1 MKKIYNLLFLLTA
14 LMTYSSCTSEV
25 DDVFDKSSSERIE
38 ETMSNTNAILK
49 ANTKGWIMKY
59 YANTMYGG
67 YNVYCKFN
75 QDKTVT
81 VASEI
86 YGDGKEYS
94 SHYKFEQSQGAI
106 LSFDEYNPI
115 FHFFSEPAN
124 SKGVGDAGKG
134 MLGDFEFR
142 IQSASNDSIVML
154 GKKHNSKIVMIPM
167 AENSWSD
174 YYNKI
179 VDIEN
184 NMNAQKYALN
194 IDGVT
199 LKGTRS
205 FNELVFTDPET
216 NADIEM
222 PIIVTPTGYELYKPI
237 EYKGKTIVGF
247 TYSEDGLWKCTSD
260 NSVVLVKVIPP
271 LTDTFVGNAWYV
283 AMSNM
288 SKLGTPYFNNANKGA
303 TAIGEQIYLAV
314 FGQYTI
320 TSGSLF
326 GLSFKSYDGSTLYS
340 GGYNFSYKKVSDDE
354 ITLEYKGTAI
364 GDGSWYATNAKYDY
378 MVFPFG
384 YSGTP
389 RTFKLTTDDKKNPSY
404 IIMTD
409 ESDENNVIKLLASPV
424 NFPFTK

>member
-124 SKGVGDAGKG
+124 SAGVGDAGKG

-154 GKKHNSKIVMIPM
+154 GKKHNTKIVMIPM

-174 YYNKI
+174 YYKKI

-237 EYKGKTIVGF
+237 EYKGKTIAGF
-247 TYSEDGLWKCTSD
+247 TYSEDELYKCSSD
-260 NSVVLVKVIPP
+260 NSITLTKVEPTRPELI
-271 LTDTFVGNAWYV
+271 VSNAWYV
-283 AMSNM
+283 AMSNV
-288 SKLGTPYFNNANKGA
+288 GTFGLTYFNYANAGA
-303 TAIGEQIYLAV
+303 TSISEQIYAIIFGKYTLNEPV
-314 FGQYTI
+314 FGLTFY
-320 TSGSLF
+320 
-326 GLSFKSYDGSTLYS
+326 SYDGAKAW
-340 GGYNFSYKKVSDDE
+340 GGAYGFNYKIESEDE
-354 ITLEYKGTAI
+354 ITLEYNNKNYINGDYYKTYNYHSMAI
-364 GDGSWYATNAKYDY
+364 
-378 MVFPFG
+378 PFG
-384 YSGTP
+384 YTGVA
-389 RTFKLTTDDKKNPSY
+389 RTFKLTADDKKNPSY
-404 IIMTD
+404 ITMTD
-409 ESDENNVIKLLASPV
+409 ESYENNVIKLLASPV
-424 NFPFTK
+424 YFPFNK

>member
-25 DDVFDKSSSERIE
+25 DDVFGKSSSERIE
-38 ETMSNTNAILK
+38 ETMSNTNAILT

-124 SKGVGDAGKG
+124 SAGVGDAGKG

-199 LKGTRS
+199 LKCTRS

-216 NADIEM
+216 DADIEM

-237 EYKGKTIVGF
+237 EYKGKTIAGF

-260 NSVVLVKVIPP
+260 NSVVLAIPP
-271 LTDTFVGNAWYV
+271 LADTFVDSAWYV
-283 AMSNM
+283 AMSKM
-288 SKLGTPYFNNANKGA
+288 SKIGTPYFNYANAGA
-303 TAIGEQIYLAV
+303 TSISQQIYAIIFGKYTLNEPV
-314 FGQYTI
+314 FGLTFY
-320 TSGSLF
+320 
-326 GLSFKSYDGSTLYS
+326 SYDGAKAW
-340 GGYNFSYKKVSDDE
+340 GGAYGFNYKIESEDE
-354 ITLEYKGTAI
+354 ITLEYNNKNYVNGDYYKSYNYHYMAI
-364 GDGSWYATNAKYDY
+364 
-378 MVFPFG
+378 PFG
-384 YSGTP
+384 FTDEA
-389 RTFKLTTDDKKNPSY
+389 RTFKLTADDKKNPSY

-424 NFPFTK
+424 YFPFTK